1 MKKIESCDI
10 ERVAEKY
17 GDSFYILDTDLF
29 EKNYISLQSEM
40 RKYYEKTV
48 ISYSYKTNYIPRLCE
63 IVEQLGGYAEVVSDM
78 ERSLALEIGVS
89 HEKIVFNGPYK
100 KKEALLEAISSGEM
114 VNIDSEYDLDIVF
127 DYARTNQDKKMSI
140 GIRCNFDVNDGVCSR
155 FGMDVES
162 PEFRQCL
169 DEINNIPNLTL
180 QGLHCHFASRA
191 LDIWRNKVTKMLELL
206 DQLQINNLKYVSV
219 GGGIFGQMDEML
231 KQQFSVSIPNF
242 CDYAEVIAKP
252 FGEYYKD
259 CAEQDRPI
267 LFLEP
272 GSALVG
278 NAMRFVAKVINIKN
292 IRGKDIATLTGSVYN
307 INPTLNGKNPPIQI
321 VGKDGVAYENV
332 DFAGYT
338 CIESDYLYKG
348 YSGKLAVGNYVVFGN
363 VGSYSVVLKPPF
375 ILPNFS
381 IVEFIGDEIV
391 EIKKAEQF
399 RDIFATYH
407 FTKEKTDYEYYN
419 R

>member
-1 MKKIESCDI
+1 MKQIEVYDI
-10 ERVAEKY
+10 EKITEKY

-29 EKNYISLQSEM
+29 KKNFLSLQYEM
-40 RKYYEKTV
+40 KKYYEKTE

-63 IVEQLGGYAEVVSDM
+63 IVKELGGYAEVVSDM
-78 ERSLALEIGVS
+78 ERDLALKIGVP

-100 KKEALLEAISSGEM
+100 RKEALLEAVSSREL
-114 VNIDSEYDLDIVF
+114 VNIDSKYDLDNVLC
-127 DYARTNQDKKMSI
+127 YAKENEDKKLAI
-140 GIRCNFDVNDGVCSR
+140 GIRCNFDVEDGVCSR

-162 PEFRQCL
+162 PEFKQCL
-169 DEINNIPNLTL
+169 DELEGVPNVRLH
-180 QGLHCHFASRA
+180 GLHCHFASRA
-191 LDIWRNKVTKMLELL
+191 LNIWQNKVKKMIALIDELK
-206 DQLQINNLKYVSV
+206 INTLKYISV

-231 KQQFSVSIPNF
+231 KQQFPVDIPNF

-252 FGEYYKD
+252 FGDFYKD

-272 GSALVG
+272 GSALAG
-278 NAMRFVAKVINIKN
+278 DAMRFVSKVINIKN
-292 IRGKDIATLTGSVYN
+292 IRGKNIATLTGSVYN

-321 VGKDGVAYENV
+321 VGDEKGNDYNDI

-348 YSGKLAVGNYVVFGN
+348 YSGKLSEGNYVVFGN

-381 IVEFIGDEIV
+381 VVEFVDDEIV
-391 EIKKAEQF
+391 EVKKAEQF
-399 RDIFATYH
+399 QDIFATYH
-407 FTKEKTDYEYYN
+407 FAREKTNVE
-419 R
+419 